1 MPITKTVSRWTG
13 LRRRAW
19 DDGDP
24 YARDPYADRT
34 NANTAGVSVDMS
46 GGTGAGVTLRLSG
59 GGPVGLDFNSSTGGV
74 EIGYRF

>member
-19 DDGDP
+19 DD
-24 YARDPYADRT
+24 
-34 NANTAGVSVDMS
+34 
-46 GGTGAGVTLRLSG
+46 GVTLRLSG